1 MRTVN
6 RSCFVVNV
14 TAEFLT
20 WRRQF
25 VKLCT
30 PPGVTVSR
38 TSLPLLLFSLQ
49 TLFLFLVV
57 VGEGGCRGD
66 VSLDTFGERNG
77 KVYALKGAAKGS
89 SFVVN
94 VIPELFIR
102 RQFVKVRR
110 SPGVSERTDGPGSI
124 ALARHFTD
132 VGLLC
137 LAVCRDTSHSPCT
150 FMWQFDLVKG
160 AFLP

>member
-1 MRTVN
+1 MYALMRTVN

-102 RQFVKVRR
+102 RQFVKLRR
-110 SPGVSERTDGPGSI
+110 SPGVSVQTAPDLSLLLVTSQTLVFSVLRCVGILHIPRALSCGS
-124 ALARHFTD
+124 LT
-132 VGLLC
+132 
-137 LAVCRDTSHSPCT
+137 
-150 FMWQFDLVKG
+150 
-160 AFLP
+160 